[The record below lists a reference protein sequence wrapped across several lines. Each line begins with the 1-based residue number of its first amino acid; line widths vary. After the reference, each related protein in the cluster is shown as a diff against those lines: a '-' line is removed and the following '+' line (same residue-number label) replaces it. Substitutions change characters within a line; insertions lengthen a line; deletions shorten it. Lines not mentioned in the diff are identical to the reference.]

1 MQAVSRHLPAMNPV
15 RAAVV
20 TFSPVE
26 GLARYRRHLGIDRG
40 LGALPVLSDIDRV
53 VYRRLDL
60 ERAPLHR
67 VYNPRTL
74 LMYARGLLS
83 GRRIRLPVDDTRQLG
98 ADVVLDRT
106 GLVVSVTRSSS
117 PDDRPSMD
125 TLARLVTSA
134 RR

>member
-1 MQAVSRHLPAMNPV
+1 MKPV
-15 RAAVV
+15 RAAVI

-26 GLARYRRHLGIDRG
+26 RLARYRRHLGIDRG
-40 LGALPVLSDIDRV
+40 PGALAVLSDADRV
-53 VYRRLDL
+53 LYRRLEL

-74 LMYARGLLS
+74 LMYARGLVR

-106 GLVVSVTRSSS
+106 GRVVSLIRPSS

-125 TLARLVTSA
+125 TLARLLQEA